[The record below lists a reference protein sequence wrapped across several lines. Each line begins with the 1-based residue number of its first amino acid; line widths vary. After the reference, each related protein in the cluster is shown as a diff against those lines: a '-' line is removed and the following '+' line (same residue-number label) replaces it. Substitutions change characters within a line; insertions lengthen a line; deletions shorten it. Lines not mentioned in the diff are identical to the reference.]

1 MIKCHMPAALIILLA
16 MSWAA
21 PADAACTCVCDA
33 GKVRAVC
40 PSIFETPPQ
49 CPARTC
55 ADARRAAPPMDKHE
69 VCRVV
74 QDVDPDTGRVTR
86 RLVCK

>member
-1 MIKCHMPAALIILLA
+1 MLAAVLFVLA
-16 MSWAA
+16 VFWTA
-21 PADAACTCVCDA
+21 PADAACSCVCEA

-40 PSIFETPPQ
+40 PSVFEIPPQ

-55 ADARRAAPPMDKHE
+55 ADERRAAPPMDKHE

-74 QDVDPDTGRVTR
+74 QDIDPGTGRVTR